1 MTLQTIQYSG
11 DQFGYYTVGD
21 RFRTY
26 SKLLAIEEMRRTGQH
41 LEWHFNEIQMSSH
54 NWLQEPPQTLNELY
68 RQRAQQI
75 RDSYDYVVIWYS
87 GGADSWNI
95 LNSFLSN
102 NIPIDE
108 IAHCH
113 SLKAD
118 GGNKHSDFNEETFFT
133 AIPRT
138 QEIVQRYPNIRHR
151 VIDLSDCIDGLYSRH
166 DIKFDFIY
174 NTKSM
179 ASANSLARSYLRDDI
194 ADYRRIMDSGR
205 RMVFVWGTE
214 KPRMTLKDNRYH
226 VMFQDSFSET
236 NIRIQSLAD
245 QGYFDEWFYWSP
257 YTAALVA
264 KQCHVLRRVLEHDH
278 ADPAWYTDHPES
290 GFCPRSRRHGRYL
303 SINAFN
309 ELIYP
314 GWDSSTLVQ
323 PKPRDMLVGHRD
335 ESFWRQQNNAT
346 VDLAKSGIREWVRRL
361 GDYWMN
367 DPLDPTKGVK
377 GCINIYALE

>member
-1 MTLQTIQYSG
+1 MSELIKYSG
-11 DQFGYYTVGD
+11 DQFGYYTVGSK
-21 RFRTY
+21 FRTY

-41 LEWHFNEIQMSSH
+41 LEWHFNETEMSCH
-54 NWLQEPPQTLNELY
+54 DWTREPTQTLAELY

-95 LNSFLSN
+95 LESFLAN
-102 NIPIDE
+102 DIPVDE

-118 GGNKHSDFNEETFFT
+118 RGNKHSDFNEETFFT

-138 QEIVQRYPNIRHR
+138 QEIVQRFPNIYHR
-151 VIDLSDCIDGLYSRH
+151 VIDLSDTIDSLYDRPE
-166 DIKFDFIY
+166 IKFDFIY

-179 ASANSLARSYLRDDI
+179 ASANSLARSYLRDDVPG
-194 ADYRRIMDSGR
+194 YREILDSGR

-214 KPRMTLKDNRYH
+214 KPRLTIKDSRYH

-264 KQCHVLRRVLEHDH
+264 KQCHALMRVLETSTGQEPWFTDH
-278 ADPAWYTDHPES
+278 AES
-290 GFCPRSRRHGRYL
+290 GFCPQSRRHGRYL
-303 SINAFN
+303 TINAFN
-309 ELIYP
+309 QIIYP
-314 GWDSSTLVQ
+314 GWDINTLVQ
-323 PKPRDMLVGHRD
+323 PKPRDVLVGHRD
-335 ESFWRQQNNAT
+335 DWFWKQNNNPT
-346 VDLAKSGIREWVRRL
+346 VNFAKSAINQWLSRL
-361 GDYWMN
+361 GPHWAN
-367 DPLDPTKGVK
+367 DPNDLRRGVK
-377 GCINIYALE
+377 GCINLYCLE